1 MRNDKAVLG
10 KVSLWTA
17 IIGFVLPMCLG
28 VLVIVFVLYFTPRT
42 RMGPSWEAEKAALI
56 VLAFCC
62 ILFVILE
69 ATALGCGIA
78 ARQTA
83 TGIAGLVISSV
94 LFLLA
99 LGLIAFVLVRS
110 GYFQSFSSIHPATR
124 SFVICAGPW
133 F

>member
-83 TGIAGLVISSV
+83 AGIAGLVISSV

-99 LGLIAFVLVRS
+99 FGLTALVLVRS
-110 GYFQSFSSIHPATR
+110 GYFQTF
-124 SFVICAGPW
+124 
-133 F
+133 